1 MNPSDIL
8 PDSMSQSHSSLRGI
22 VGSEGHATHP
32 ENMSLSHPS
41 SRNHPRTMTSEGS
54 AALAEHPEAPTI
66 SGLHP
71 VEGYLEPEAPAI
83 SSPYP
88 AEGELD
94 LGESPAEDEL
104 NLGDSPAGY
113 LVPSLGDNGA
123 HGHHVWNTASHTV
136 DPWVLDPW
144 AQDPNTPGAFQN
156 PAVPGLVHPAVIPEH
171 LPIRTPAYGYILP
184 MTPPTSPTSTLEAEA
199 SDASQ
204 SPIPPSPALA
214 AGLVSN
220 IEEDLRGVGQGLLV
234 DPDQAYQHEDLSCL
248 TV

>member
-1 MNPSDIL
+1 MNPSDTP
-8 PDSMSQSHSSLRGI
+8 PDNMSQSHPSPRDI
-22 VGSEGHATHP
+22 VGSEDHATHP
-32 ENMSLSHPS
+32 EDMSLSHPS

-54 AALAEHPEAPTI
+54 AAPAEHPEAPTI

-71 VEGYLEPEAPAI
+71 VEGHLEAEAPAI

-94 LGESPAEDEL
+94 LE
-104 NLGDSPAGY
+104 DSPAGY

-123 HGHHVWNTASHTV
+123 HGHHIWNTASHTV

-144 AQDPNTPGAFQN
+144 AQDPNTPVAFQN

-184 MTPPTSPTSTLEAEA
+184 LTPPTSPTSTLEAEA

-214 AGLVSN
+214 ADLVSN

-234 DPDQAYQHEDLSCL
+234 DPDQGYQHEERFFA
-248 TV
+248 